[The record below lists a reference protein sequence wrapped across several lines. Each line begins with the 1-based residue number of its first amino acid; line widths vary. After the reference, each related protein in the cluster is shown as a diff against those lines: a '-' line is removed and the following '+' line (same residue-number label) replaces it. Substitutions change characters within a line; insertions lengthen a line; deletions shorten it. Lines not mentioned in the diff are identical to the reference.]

1 MSSNW
6 SSEIGRIAGI
16 AAMAFFALLTAAQAW
31 RYFRTALGLSVLP
44 RQWLRRKDALRDAA
58 SEREADA
65 PMHRQNELR
74 GTDILRD
81 AASEREADAP
91 MRRQN
96 ALRDA
101 ASEREADA
109 PIRRQNALRRTDALR
124 DADLECEADAPE
136 SRQDIL
142 RDAAPERGADAPM
155 CRGDASN
162 GTDFGMRERCEAT
175 GAPRTRE
182 SSKASPQLW
191 SVGASCVVDARAERL
206 SAGRILW
213 MVLALFG
220 LSRLLMLAAT
230 SAYAAANGSLEYY
243 LEHLWE
249 HWRRWDARHYL
260 DLMEQ
265 WYVTEGDLR
274 LSLVFFPLYPLLG
287 RALVLLGVSAR
298 AAGMLLSNAALIGCG
313 WVLTALVQETYGAK
327 IARRALALFFF
338 CPVTFFFSMPYTE
351 SIFLLT
357 TLMAVWL
364 ARRGR
369 FGWAVVCGALAA
381 NARMVGMAAA
391 IPIFWEMLRRA
402 WNDYARRKADARRTD
417 GAFVK
422 RALGCVLRVLPVSV
436 GLLLYLAL
444 NWQLYRNPLQ
454 FLIFQRENWSQQM
467 GSLANTVHYTLANAL
482 VYDKL
487 LYRLG
492 VWIPQILTLFGAIAL
507 MAATARKQHP
517 GDAAYALVYFYM
529 SVSPT
534 WLLSG
539 TRYVAAMYALYPM
552 LALLPRGKRGFAVL
566 FGIEIILLVWMT
578 ILGISIGYVL

>member
-1 MSSNW
+1 MSSIW

-31 RYFRTALGLSVLP
+31 RYFRTALGLSVVP
-44 RQWLRRKDALRDAA
+44 RRWLRRKDAKRGKDGQARRRDEVRETDSECGADTRTRRDALSGA
-58 SEREADA
+58 DLRREVSADSECEANARVRRDVPRDATSMRGAGALCDADLKREADA
-65 PMHRQNELR
+65 LY
-74 GTDILRD
+74 GV
-81 AASEREADAP
+81 ASAHSADAQSHL
-91 MRRQN
+91 RN
-96 ALRDA
+96 ALSGA
-101 ASEREADA
+101 NFEPRE
-109 PIRRQNALRRTDALR
+109 Q
-124 DADLECEADAPE
+124 C
-136 SRQDIL
+136 
-142 RDAAPERGADAPM
+142 
-155 CRGDASN
+155 
-162 GTDFGMRERCEAT
+162 
-175 GAPRTRE
+175 GAPGASRTRE
-182 SSKASPQLW
+182 RSKASQCPW
-191 SVGASCVVDARAERL
+191 PAGASCVIDSRAERL
-206 SAGRILW
+206 SAVRILW
-213 MVLALFG
+213 MALALFG
-220 LSRLLMLAAT
+220 MSRLLMLAAT
-230 SAYAAANGSLEYY
+230 SIYAAANGSFAYY
-243 LEHLWE
+243 WEHLWE

-298 AAGMLLSNAALIGCG
+298 AAGMLISNAALIGCG

-351 SIFLLT
+351 SVFLLT

-364 ARRGR
+364 ARCGR

-381 NARMVGMAAA
+381 NARMVGMATA

-402 WNDYARRKADARRTD
+402 WDDYARRNVQARRTD

-422 RALGCVLRVLPVSV
+422 KALGCVLRVLPVSV

-482 VYDKL
+482 VSFVCAMQVHTFHKVHGHAYASTMCIGNLRCASEALGEYLHLHDRRSLEAARTYFGVILVFAVGAGLGSFVTEAADIRAIWVCCGL
-487 LYRLG
+487 LL
-492 VWIPQILTLFGAIAL
+492 VSFAL
-507 MAATARKQHP
+507 MFVR
-517 GDAAYALVYFYM
+517 DERE
-529 SVSPT
+529 S
-534 WLLSG
+534 
-539 TRYVAAMYALYPM
+539 
-552 LALLPRGKRGFAVL
+552 
-566 FGIEIILLVWMT
+566 
-578 ILGISIGYVL
+578 

>member
-1 MSSNW
+1 
-6 SSEIGRIAGI
+6 
-16 AAMAFFALLTAAQAW
+16 
-31 RYFRTALGLSVLP
+31 
-44 RQWLRRKDALRDAA
+44 
-58 SEREADA
+58 
-65 PMHRQNELR
+65 
-74 GTDILRD
+74 
-81 AASEREADAP
+81 
-91 MRRQN
+91 
-96 ALRDA
+96 
-101 ASEREADA
+101 
-109 PIRRQNALRRTDALR
+109 
-124 DADLECEADAPE
+124 
-136 SRQDIL
+136 
-142 RDAAPERGADAPM
+142 
-155 CRGDASN
+155 
-162 GTDFGMRERCEAT
+162 
-175 GAPRTRE
+175 
-182 SSKASPQLW
+182 
-191 SVGASCVVDARAERL
+191 
-206 SAGRILW
+206 

-230 SAYAAANGSLEYY
+230 SVSAAANGSFEYY
-243 LEHLWE
+243 WKHLWE
-249 HWRRWDARHYL
+249 HWSRWDARHYL

-287 RALVLLGVSAR
+287 RALVLLGVPAR

-327 IARRALALFFF
+327 IARRALTLFFF

-351 SIFLLT
+351 SVFLLT
-357 TLMAVWL
+357 TLLAVWL

-381 NARMVGMAAA
+381 NARMVGMATA

-402 WNDYARRKADARRTD
+402 WDDYVRRNVHARRTD

-422 RALGCVLRVLPVSV
+422 RALGCVLWVLPVSV

-492 VWIPQILTLFGAIAL
+492 VWIPQSLTLFGAIAL
-507 MAATARKQHP
+507 MAATARRQHP

-539 TRYVAAMYALYPM
+539 ARYVAAMYALYPM

-578 ILGISIGYVL
+578 ILGIGIGYVL

>member
-31 RYFRTALGLSVLP
+31 RYFRTALGLSVVP
-44 RQWLRRKDALRDAA
+44 RRWLRKKDAKRGKDGSCRADSESEADARARRDVLCGTDL
-58 SEREADA
+58 EREADA
-65 PMHRQNELR
+65 QACRRDALCGTASECGADVQSRRWDELR
-74 GTDILRD
+74 DTGL
-81 AASEREADAP
+81 
-91 MRRQN
+91 
-96 ALRDA
+96 
-101 ASEREADA
+101 
-109 PIRRQNALRRTDALR
+109 
-124 DADLECEADAPE
+124 
-136 SRQDIL
+136 
-142 RDAAPERGADAPM
+142 ERGADTQSCRRDAPSSA
-155 CRGDASN
+155 DAQFHQQNASS
-162 GTDFGMRERCEAT
+162 GADFETRERCEAP
-175 GAPRTRE
+175 GLSRTCE
-182 SSKASPQLW
+182 CTKASPCRW
-191 SVGASCVVDARAERL
+191 SYGISYTVDARAERL
-206 SAGRILW
+206 SAGHILW

-230 SAYAAANGSLEYY
+230 SVYAAANGSFEYY
-243 LEHLWE
+243 WKHLWE
-249 HWRRWDARHYL
+249 HWCRWDARHYL

-287 RALVLLGVSAR
+287 RALVLMGVPAR
-298 AAGMLLSNAALIGCG
+298 TAGMLISNAALIGCG

-357 TLMAVWL
+357 TLLAVWL

-381 NARMVGMAAA
+381 NARMVGMAMA

-402 WNDYARRKADARRTD
+402 WDEYAWRNVHARRTD
-417 GAFVK
+417 STFVK
-422 RALGCVLRVLPVSV
+422 RMLGCVLRVLPVSV

-492 VWIPQILTLFGAIAL
+492 VWIPQSLTLFGAIAL
-507 MAATARKQHP
+507 MTATARRQHP

>member
-1 MSSNW
+1 MSSSW
-6 SSEIGRIAGI
+6 ASEVGRIAGI
-16 AAMAFFALLTAAQAW
+16 AAMAFFALLTAAQAV
-31 RYFRTALGLSVLP
+31 RYFRTALGLSDVPLW
-44 RQWLRRKDALRDAA
+44 RIFRKRRARDEGGPSAREGETGADEGARSFQGVDRKKPMGSEISSARALSAECEGMLGARDATKA
-58 SEREADA
+58 ARRIGGEVRAEKDVRSE
-65 PMHRQNELR
+65 
-74 GTDILRD
+74 GTGRAGFGDSEKAQRWTMEQPL
-81 AASEREADAP
+81 AA
-91 MRRQN
+91 RRCP
-96 ALRDA
+96 A
-101 ASEREADA
+101 
-109 PIRRQNALRRTDALR
+109 
-124 DADLECEADAPE
+124 
-136 SRQDIL
+136 
-142 RDAAPERGADAPM
+142 
-155 CRGDASN
+155 
-162 GTDFGMRERCEAT
+162 
-175 GAPRTRE
+175 
-182 SSKASPQLW
+182 
-191 SVGASCVVDARAERL
+191 ARADERSARGEMF
-206 SAGRILW
+206 SAGQILW
-213 MVLALFG
+213 MVLALF
-220 LSRLLMLAAT
+220 LASRLLMLAAT
-230 SAYAAANGSLEYY
+230 SICAAANGSLEYY
-243 LEHLWE
+243 WRNLWG
-249 HWRRWDARHYL
+249 HWSRWDARHYL

-287 RALVLLGVSAR
+287 RGLVLLGVPALT
-298 AAGMLLSNAALIGCG
+298 AGMLISNAALIGCG
-313 WVLTALVQETYGAK
+313 WVLTALVQESYGAK

-351 SIFLLT
+351 SVFLLT
-357 TLMAVWL
+357 TLLAVWL

-381 NARMVGMAAA
+381 NARMVGMATA
-391 IPIFWEMLRRA
+391 IPIFWEMLRRT
-402 WNDYARRKADARRTD
+402 WDDYARRNVHARRTD

-454 FLIFQRENWSQQM
+454 FLIFQKENWSQQM

-492 VWIPQILTLFGAIAL
+492 VWIPQSLTLFGAIAL
-507 MAATARKQHP
+507 MTATARRQHP

-552 LALLPRGKRGFAVL
+552 LALLPRRKRGFAIL

-578 ILGISIGYVL
+578 ILGINIGYVL

>member
-16 AAMAFFALLTAAQAW
+16 VAMALFALLTAAQAW
-31 RYFRTALGLSVLP
+31 RYFRTALGLSVVP
-44 RQWLRRKDALRDAA
+44 RRWLRRKDAKRGKDGQARRRDEVRETDSECGADARTRRDALGGA
-58 SEREADA
+58 DLRREVSADSECEANARVRRDEPRDATSMRGAGALRGADLEREADA
-65 PMHRQNELR
+65 LYGVTSAHSADDQSHLR
-74 GTDILRD
+74 
-81 AASEREADAP
+81 
-91 MRRQN
+91 N
-96 ALRDA
+96 ALSGANFEPREQCGVPG
-101 ASEREADA
+101 ASR
-109 PIRRQNALRRTDALR
+109 
-124 DADLECEADAPE
+124 
-136 SRQDIL
+136 
-142 RDAAPERGADAPM
+142 
-155 CRGDASN
+155 
-162 GTDFGMRERCEAT
+162 MRER
-175 GAPRTRE
+175 
-182 SSKASPQLW
+182 SKASQCPW
-191 SVGASCVVDARAERL
+191 PAGASCVIDSRAERL

-213 MVLALFG
+213 MTLALFG
-220 LSRLLMLAAT
+220 MSRLLMLAAT
-230 SAYAAANGSLEYY
+230 SIYAAANGSFAYY
-243 LEHLWE
+243 WEHLWE

-287 RALVLLGVSAR
+287 RALVLLGVPAR
-298 AAGMLLSNAALIGCG
+298 AAGMLISNAALIGCG
-313 WVLTALVQETYGAK
+313 WVLMALAQETYGAK
-327 IARRALALFFF
+327 IARRTLALFFF

-351 SIFLLT
+351 SVFLLT

-381 NARMVGMAAA
+381 NARMVGMATA

-402 WNDYARRKADARRTD
+402 WDDYARRNVHARRTD
-417 GAFVK
+417 VAFVK
-422 RALGCVLRVLPVSV
+422 KALGCVLRVLPVSV

-467 GSLANTVHYTLANAL
+467 GSLANAL

-492 VWIPQILTLFGAIAL
+492 VWIPQSLTLFGAIAL
-507 MAATARKQHP
+507 MAATARRQHP

-552 LALLPRGKRGFAVL
+552 LALLLRGKRGFAAL

>member
-16 AAMAFFALLTAAQAW
+16 VAMAFFALLTAAQAW
-31 RYFRTALGLSVLP
+31 RYFRTALGLSVVP
-44 RQWLRRKDALRDAA
+44 RRWLRRKDAKRGKDGQARRRDEVRETDSECGADVRTRRDALSGADLRREVSADSECEANARVRRDALRDATSMRGA
-58 SEREADA
+58 DALRDAELEREADA
-65 PMHRQNELR
+65 LYGVTSAH
-74 GTDILRD
+74 
-81 AASEREADAP
+81 SADAQSP
-91 MRRQN
+91 LRN
-96 ALRDA
+96 ALSGA
-101 ASEREADA
+101 NFEPRE
-109 PIRRQNALRRTDALR
+109 Q
-124 DADLECEADAPE
+124 
-136 SRQDIL
+136 
-142 RDAAPERGADAPM
+142 RGAP
-155 CRGDASN
+155 GAS
-162 GTDFGMRERCEAT
+162 
-175 GAPRTRE
+175 RTRE
-182 SSKASPQLW
+182 RSKASQCPW
-191 SVGASCVVDARAERL
+191 PAGASCVIDSRAERL

-213 MVLALFG
+213 MALALFG

-287 RALVLLGVSAR
+287 RALVLLGVPAR
-298 AAGMLLSNAALIGCG
+298 AAGMLISNAALIGCG

-327 IARRALALFFF
+327 IARRTLALFFF

-351 SIFLLT
+351 SVFLLT

-402 WNDYARRKADARRTD
+402 WDDYARRKADARRTD

-492 VWIPQILTLFGAIAL
+492 VWIPQSLTLFGAIAL
-507 MAATARKQHP
+507 MAATVRRQHP

-552 LALLPRGKRGFAVL
+552 LALLLRGKRGFAVL